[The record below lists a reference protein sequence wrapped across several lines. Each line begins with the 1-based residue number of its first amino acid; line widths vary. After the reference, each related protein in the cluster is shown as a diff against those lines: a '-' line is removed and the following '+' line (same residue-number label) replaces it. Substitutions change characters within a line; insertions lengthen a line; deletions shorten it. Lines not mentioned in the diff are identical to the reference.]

1 MKKRILLSLF
11 IILIVISFVSAE
23 EPMILRNIK
32 EIKSVSPFD
41 VANLGFGVYQVSA
54 QYNLGAYHQ
63 GKWYGEENRRSEDKV
78 SGAVWVEFS
87 WNRPET
93 NVVLIDGLGNERKI
107 YLPASTSAGNS
118 TYAEYYWISEDGSS
132 YYANTNH
139 AHGWPNLDYEQALV
153 PEHLARKSLSP
164 EQKNPEAEEPPEL
177 PLEERGKVI
186 KIKGKLVDGMTN
198 EPIADARL
206 NSAYEFSPDEV
217 VTDANGSFEFIASA
231 DFGGAW
237 AFLDKCHGWADNI
250 VLQKNYE
257 FWESGQLKYTYG
269 FALRKDRFDAEE
281 DVIDVTGKSEIDI
294 GKAYAW
300 PQADISIISDIKT
313 NFRVMYKYKNK
324 EGYNGP
330 GQRGYTK
337 EHYLTNALPLDY
349 DVFIQFEDEQGNQY
363 KSSTYHVSKD
373 AFCNVVT
380 LRYFN
385 GESEWSLL
393 SKIQP
398 DEETGPIEIPKE
410 AENIP
415 EETLNALCNGCL
427 EDNKCY
433 PFGYIKSGEY
443 CSIDN
448 DKFTKQLKADST
460 CENNFE
466 CESNVCIGGECI
478 SESLIKR
485 IVEWFKRLFGGE

>member
-1 MKKRILLSLF
+1 MRRLILMSLF
-11 IILIVISFVSAE
+11 ILLIMIGFVSAE
-23 EPMILRNIK
+23 EPMILRRIK
-32 EIKSVSPFD
+32 EIKSVSPSD

-63 GKWYGEENRRSEDKV
+63 GKWYGEENRRSEDKI

-87 WNRPET
+87 WSRPET

-107 YLPASTSAGNS
+107 YLPASTPAGNS
-118 TYAEYYWISEDGSS
+118 TYGEYYWISEDGSS

-139 AHGWPNLDYEQALV
+139 SYGWPDLDYKQALV

-164 EQKNPEAEEPPEL
+164 EQQNPEVEEPPG
-177 PLEERGKVI
+177 PSLEEKGNVI
-186 KIKGKLVDGMTN
+186 KIKGQLTDELTS
-198 EPIADARL
+198 EPIVGARL

-217 VTDANGSFEFIASA
+217 VTDANGTFEFIASA

-237 AFLDKCHGWADNI
+237 TFLDKCHGWSDNI

-257 FWESGQLKYTYG
+257 FWEDGQLKYTHG
-269 FALRKDRFDAEE
+269 FALRKDRFDAKE
-281 DVIDVTGKSEIDI
+281 DVIDVTGKNEIDI
-294 GKAYAW
+294 GRAYAW
-300 PQADISIISDIKT
+300 PQADISIISDTKT
-313 NFRVMYKYKNK
+313 SFSVMYKHKNS
-324 EGYNGP
+324 ERYNGP
-330 GQRGYTK
+330 GQRGYIE

-363 KSSTYHVSKD
+363 KSSTYHVPKD

-380 LRYFN
+380 LKYFN
-385 GESEWSLL
+385 GESEWYLL

-415 EETLNALCNGCL
+415 EATLNALCSGCL
-427 EDNKCY
+427 EDKRCY
-433 PFGYIKSGEY
+433 PFSYRESGEY

-448 DKFTKQLKADST
+448 KFFKQLKAGEG

-466 CESNVCIGGECI
+466 CESNVCVGGECI
-478 SESLIKR
+478 SESLIRR
-485 IVEWFKRLFGGE
+485 IIEWFKRLFGGG